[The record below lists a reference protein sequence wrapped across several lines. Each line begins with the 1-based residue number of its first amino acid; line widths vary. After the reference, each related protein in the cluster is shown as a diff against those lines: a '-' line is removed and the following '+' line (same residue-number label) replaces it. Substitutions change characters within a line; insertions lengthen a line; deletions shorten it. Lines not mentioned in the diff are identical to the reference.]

1 MDKKQ
6 KFINL
11 LEKIEPKIESYS
23 KYLNTKLSSKLIRFF
38 LVKEKSFAKILAI
51 FIKNFLGID
60 FKKKIKTFWGRDLY
74 VYLADADASALYFFN
89 TLYGDEIKIIKFL
102 IKNFKENDIFYDV
115 GANYGFY
122 TLLAQE
128 FITKGEIHAFEPN
141 PKIFKLLRE
150 NSRLDIFKNTFLN
163 EIALSDKIGETEFFD
178 REISRHSGGS
188 SLIKLPHFKKYRI
201 INVKT
206 TTLDEYI
213 LNHRPPT
220 IIKIDVEGG
229 EPLVLRGA
237 LNLIKKYKPLIIME
251 VGSDD
256 LHREAINILMEENYQ
271 AFKINKDGELKFIE
285 KENIFKETSFESNY
299 IFKNETLFHNKEQ
312 ILHK

>member
-122 TLLAQE
+122 TCLAQE
-128 FITKGEIHAFEPN
+128 FIINGEIHAFEPN
-141 PKIFKLLRE
+141 PKIFRLLKE

-163 EIALSDKIGETEFFD
+163 GIALSDKTGEAEFYD
-178 REISRHSGGS
+178 REVSRHSGGS
-188 SLIKLPHFKKYRI
+188 SLIKHQHFKKYKVI
-201 INVKT
+201 KVKT

-213 LNHRPPT
+213 LNHKLPT
-220 IIKIDVEGG
+220 IMKIDVEGG
-229 EPLVLRGA
+229 ESLVLKGA
-237 LNLIKKYKPLIIME
+237 LKLLKKYNPIIIME
-251 VGSDD
+251 FFPDD
-256 LHREAINILMEENYQ
+256 LHREAINILLNNGYR
-271 AFKINKDGELKFIE
+271 AFKIDNDGNLSIVNEQNLLRDDVPHE
-285 KENIFKETSFESNY
+285 ANYVFKK
-299 IFKNETLFHNKEQ
+299 I
-312 ILHK
+312 

>member
-74 VYLADADASALYFFN
+74 VHLADADASALYFFN

-122 TLLAQE
+122 TCLAQE
-128 FITKGEIHAFEPN
+128 FIINGEIHAFEPN
-141 PKIFKLLRE
+141 PKIFRLLKE

-163 EIALSDKIGETEFFD
+163 EIALSDKIGETEFYD
-178 REISRHSGGS
+178 REIIRHSGDS
-188 SLIKLPHFKKYRI
+188 SLIKLPHFEKYRI

-229 EPLVLRGA
+229 EPLVLKGA
-237 LNLIKKYKPLIIME
+237 SSLLQKYGPTIIME
-251 VGSDD
+251 FGPDD
-256 LHREAINILMEENYQ
+256 LHREAASILLNNGYKVFRLDNDGNLVSVNEVDLFKDNIIHEANYVFKKIEE
-271 AFKINKDGELKFIE
+271 K
-285 KENIFKETSFESNY
+285 
-299 IFKNETLFHNKEQ
+299 
-312 ILHK
+312 